1 MAAETRGD
9 EQERSA
15 PIDEY
20 ALVSDS
26 QGAALVSR
34 AGSIDWACLP
44 RFGSPAI
51 FARLVHRAGGH
62 WRVAPAGPARVQRT
76 YLEGT
81 MVLRT
86 IFHTVGGSVAATD
99 AMPFGPMSGASDRA
113 RLAARHPQGR
123 RRPEGIGGGRC

>member
-51 FARLVHRAGGH
+51 F
-62 WRVAPAGPARVQRT
+62 
-76 YLEGT
+76 
-81 MVLRT
+81 
-86 IFHTVGGSVAATD
+86 GSVASFTATRSIS
-99 AMPFGPMSGASDRA
+99 PITASTTILRSI
-113 RLAARHPQGR
+113 RC
-123 RRPEGIGGGRC
+123 RPGTIS